1 MKWTLKIEELAFFAL
16 ALYIYPSL
24 GYSWGLFALLLLTP
38 DLSALGYLAN
48 PRLGAFTYNLV
59 HHRALALL
67 LFYFGYINESSVILL
82 IAVILFAHSSMDR
95 LFAYGFKFS
104 DSFQNTHL
112 GPIGKS
118 AKS

>member
-16 ALYIYPSL
+16 ALYVYSTL
-24 GYSWGLFALLLLTP
+24 DYSWVFFLLLLLTP
-38 DLSALGYLAN
+38 DLSALGYLVN
-48 PRLGAFTYNLV
+48 PRVGAFTYNFF

-67 LFYFGYINESSVILL
+67 LYFIGYKIDSSILLL

-95 LFAYGFKFS
+95 LFGYGFKYP

-112 GPIGKS
+112 GPIGKN
-118 AKS
+118 AKA